1 MTQTTQATQA
11 PPFPPVPKF
20 WVRFAL
26 LFRVGVAIALLI
38 TTLGLAGCTSK
49 ALALNGKPLNWTEAQ
64 RVVPQEVIQTAVQQ
78 ITSTPPDQ
86 EGQLPVLATQMESKQ
101 GRIIFFN
108 FSQSPQLCGQLGC
121 LFAAYLEQ
129 HTQYRLVWSSYL
141 SPNLPKHIPLLAQY
155 EEKEMPSFI
164 ANQVEG
170 NQLRQV
176 VYSWDGNQYAPEQT
190 VLNSQLL
197 EPSHSNRGA
206 SKVEKI
212 KI

>member
-1 MTQTTQATQA
+1 MTQTTQE
-11 PPFPPVPKF
+11 PFFPPIPKF
-20 WVRFAL
+20 WIRFTL

-38 TTLGLAGCTSK
+38 TTLGLSGCTGK
-49 ALALNGKPLNWTEAQ
+49 ALALTGRPLSWTEAQ
-64 RVVPQEVIQTAVQQ
+64 RVVPQDVVQTAVQQ

-86 EGQLPVLATQMESKQ
+86 QAQLPVLATQMESKQ

-141 SPNLPKHIPLLAQY
+141 SPNLPKQVPLLAQY
-155 EEKEMPSFI
+155 EEKGMPSFI

-176 VYSWDGNQYAPEQT
+176 VYGWDGNQYNPEQT
-190 VLNSQLL
+190 VLHNQQL
-197 EPSHSNRGA
+197 EPGHSSDA
-206 SKVEKI
+206 ISI
-212 KI
+212 C